1 MSATSTTNTT
11 SAKPVPHVF
20 SQYGASAKPV
30 GGSGFETFSWYFFR
44 WSGIV
49 LLFLV
54 IIHLVIMHV
63 QTDVSMTNYTFVAN
77 RYSNPFWRVYDL
89 VLLTLALLHGLN
101 GLRVIVDDYVRSN
114 GWRLFAQSVVAFT
127 AVTFWLMGALTIIT
141 FQPNHT
147 LAQVL
152 LALVGR

>member
-1 MSATSTTNTT
+1 
-11 SAKPVPHVF
+11 
-20 SQYGASAKPV
+20 
-30 GGSGFETFSWYFFR
+30 
-44 WSGIV
+44 V

-63 QTDVSMTNYTFVAN
+63 TTDVSMTNYNFVAN

-114 GWRLFAQSVVAFT
+114 GWRLLAQSVVALT
-127 AVTFWLMGALTIIT
+127 VVTFWLMGSLTIIT
-141 FQPNHT
+141 FNPT
-147 LAQVL
+147 V
-152 LALVGR
+152 R